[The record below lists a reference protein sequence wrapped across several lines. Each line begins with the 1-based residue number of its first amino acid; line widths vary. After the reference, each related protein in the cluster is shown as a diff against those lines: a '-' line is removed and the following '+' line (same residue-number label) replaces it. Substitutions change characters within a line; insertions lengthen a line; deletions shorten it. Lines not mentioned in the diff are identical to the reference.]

1 MANQPNSKKRAEKL
15 RQEQEALNNVFRLFL
30 IGIVAETYLLIIYN
44 KFVKGTPQD
53 LINCSYFIQAIGVAG
68 GIALVLGLV
77 LSLVFWK
84 KAKAR
89 KIFQIV
95 AAAGAFF
102 GVSSAIMSA
111 VYPGG
116 TIFMTV
122 LVPILTVLG
131 LVYYLFQP
139 EFFLTSILL
148 SGSIFT
154 LWVCSKGIG
163 TINWNTKVTVGAVLV
178 LLGLVAVAALTRM
191 VEKNDGKWIGKS
203 GMRLFT
209 PGCPYKMLYLT
220 YAACFVTILLALV
233 MVATTYYTIW
243 ILGILLFALAV
254 YYTSRLM

>member
-30 IGIVAETYLLIIYN
+30 IGIVAETYLLILYN

-53 LINCSYFIQAIGVAG
+53 LIASSYVIRAMGVIG
-68 GIALVLGLV
+68 GIALVLGLI
-77 LSLVFWK
+77 LTLVFR
-84 KAKAR
+84 KAKVR
-89 KIFQIV
+89 RVFHIV

-102 GVSSAIMSA
+102 GVSSAIMYA

-131 LVYYLFQP
+131 LVYFLFQP
-139 EFFLTSILL
+139 EFFLTSVILT
-148 SGSIFT
+148 GSIFS

-191 VEKNDGKWIGKS
+191 VEKNGGKWIGK
-203 GMRLFT
+203 GGARLFT
-209 PGCPYKMLYLT
+209 QACPYKMLYLT

-233 MVATTYYTIW
+233 MVSTTYYTIW
-243 ILGILLFALAV
+243 ILGILFFALAV